1 MAGRGV
7 PLLADIP
14 WQAQP
19 DPRGPRDAADR
30 LDLKIRPVRQ
40 GVMR

>member
-1 MAGRGV
+1 MARRGV

-19 DPRGPRDAADR
+19 DPHRATVTLPTDWT
-30 LDLKIRPVRQ
+30 
-40 GVMR
+40 